1 MKDYRI
7 TTKNI
12 LLGDKMKSN
21 INVWIAKSEM
31 SKKEVA
37 EKMGISQTVLSRW
50 VNNKSMPSV
59 ENLFKLADILNCKVD
74 DLYEKENNHENNL

>member
-1 MKDYRI
+1 MKDYYI

-12 LLGDKMKSN
+12 LLGDNMKSN

-37 EKMGISQTVLSRW
+37 EKMEVSQTVLSRW
-50 VNNKSMPSV
+50 INNKSKPSL
-59 ENLFKLADILNCKVD
+59 EKAFKLAEILDCKVD
-74 DLYEKENNHENNL
+74 DLYTKK